1 MAVKGDGPE
10 TEVVLFAA
18 RPVCHRVLFTA
29 ESRIRTSRT
38 AFVVEPKFPR
48 RVDHQE
54 TNGNR
59 NAEGTEKNMKISIW
73 NYCGAGYD
81 GVGSPV
87 VLDFSAWKFPD
98 ADPRLI
104 LFQSC

>member
-1 MAVKGDGPE
+1 MDVKGDGPE

-81 GVGSPV
+81 KIGLPF
-87 VLDFSAWKFPD
+87 VLEV
-98 ADPRLI
+98 PRREVPRY
-104 LFQSC
+104 

>member
-1 MAVKGDGPE
+1 MDVKGDGPE
-10 TEVVLFAA
+10 TEVVLLAA
-18 RPVCHRVLFTA
+18 RPVCHRVLFIA

-81 GVGSPV
+81 QIGLPCV
-87 VLDFSAWKFPD
+87 VEV
-98 ADPRLI
+98 PRREVP
-104 LFQSC
+104 